1 MGEVSVVVVS
11 YNSERHL
18 ERCLEGVV
26 GHGYEV
32 VVVDN
37 ASRDGSVDLVRRRFP
52 DVRVVQLDQNL
63 GYGGAN
69 NVGFRVTSGRYVL
82 VLNPDAWP
90 LGKAIGRLVEA
101 AEVSPWAG
109 IVGPRLVS
117 ETGAQLESVRGFP
130 TVWRL
135 ATEYLFLRWLAPR
148 SRRLN
153 AFYGAGMDTRKR
165 GEVEWVVG
173 AAMLL
178 RREAVE
184 EVEGFDT
191 SFFMYDEEVDLAF
204 RLRQRGWDVLYYP
217 HAEFVHVGGG
227 STRQRPCEMYR
238 EQLRSHLRFLDK
250 HHGRESAERGLRLLR
265 NAMRLR
271 TLVLWGQRRR
281 LSADAARWL
290 AEFDVEELVARLPP
304 AATNAPATDAPIPA
318 DGRSGNRG
326 SGCS

>member
-52 DVRVVQLDQNL
+52 DVRVVQLDQNI
-63 GYGGAN
+63 GFGGAN